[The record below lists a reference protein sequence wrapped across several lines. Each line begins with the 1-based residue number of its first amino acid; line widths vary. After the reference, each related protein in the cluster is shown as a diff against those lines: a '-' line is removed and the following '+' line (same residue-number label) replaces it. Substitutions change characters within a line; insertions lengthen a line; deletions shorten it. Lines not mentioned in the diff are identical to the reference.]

1 MVTQRHWVNSSQ
13 LLCEP
18 NRAPFPDALVP
29 PNGAYASLFRVWSLT
44 CAAIE
49 AFRQHLDVPEPPLL
63 AHLEAAARALQVA
76 AAEIAA
82 DGPTAAA

>member
-1 MVTQRHWVNSSQ
+1 
-13 LLCEP
+13 
-18 NRAPFPDALVP
+18 
-29 PNGAYASLFRVWSLT
+29 LFRVWSLT